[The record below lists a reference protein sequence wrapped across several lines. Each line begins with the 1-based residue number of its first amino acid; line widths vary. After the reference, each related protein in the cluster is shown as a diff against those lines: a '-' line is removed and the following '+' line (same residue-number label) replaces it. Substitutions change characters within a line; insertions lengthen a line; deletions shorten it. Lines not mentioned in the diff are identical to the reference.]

1 MEINLRNSVSILE
14 FIRME
19 RHPLRI
25 QVLRPMT
32 PVKRLSL
39 FLLSAA
45 TCLAT
50 TGPTLAGEQLPLK
63 DALKMARQID
73 ALLEKDLKVRKV
85 TPLPTISDEV
95 FVRRSYVNIVGRIPT
110 AREAREFLESESK
123 GKRVELIE
131 SLVTSPGYDSSAFN
145 YFADLLRLQ
154 TTHEQYGL
162 GWHVWLR
169 RSLAEDKPWNLIVNE
184 MLSAE
189 GHSTKNPA
197 VGYYLRDRGM
207 LLDNV
212 SNTVQ
217 VFLGHQIGC
226 AQCHDHPFDKWTQM
240 EYYELAAFSG
250 GIEYRS
256 QEARKSYG
264 KVAEQVRAKHPK
276 LARQGGPKARRFLQ
290 QKVGREVRYLFRDFN
305 RNEISESDKK
315 LSLPDDYQYK
325 DADPGEAIEPA
336 TLFGK
341 EISATDSEE
350 RRKAFANWVTASDN
364 PYFTKVIANRLW
376 DRTFGHGLVDPID
389 DWNSKSKGSHP
400 EVLAYLEEVMKKV
413 GYRTRD
419 FERVLYHTRL
429 FQREASTHEATSGT
443 DYYFVGPQLR
453 RLSAE
458 ELYDSF
464 TVLTFGNTDDNINT
478 RLEEKW
484 EEHIANI
491 DTVLTMS
498 GKELLTAGRDAQ
510 KAEEERRKYQSQLRN
525 LQLQISKAKGAG
537 DEREARRLRAKQ
549 GQIRSSARSKQEDM
563 GVAAT
568 MVMRR
573 RPGREARASLN
584 MRASEHPSPFRAD
597 HFVRQFGGSDRN
609 VPESAHTD
617 ASIPQALT
625 LLNGMA
631 ARSVEDRRS
640 RLYQVLSKI
649 KTPYG
654 QLDFLFLSL
663 YACRPTEEERKQF
676 LPIVRQKD
684 GAFTLAR
691 AMLTSKRYLFLQ

>member
-1 MEINLRNSVSILE
+1 M
-14 FIRME
+14 
-19 RHPLRI
+19 
-25 QVLRPMT
+25 
-32 PVKRLSL
+32 KRFS
-39 FLLSAA
+39 FFFLSAV
-45 TCLAT
+45 
-50 TGPTLAGEQLPLK
+50 TLVTAVPAGAGEQLPLK
-63 DALKMARQID
+63 EALQMARKID
-73 ALLEKDLKVRKV
+73 ALLEKDLKTRKA
-85 TPLPTISDEV
+85 TPLPIISDEV

-110 AREAREFLESESK
+110 AKEAREFLESDDK
-123 GKRVELIE
+123 HKRGLLIE

-169 RSLAEDKPWNLIVNE
+169 RSLAEDKPWDELVNE
-184 MLSAE
+184 MLSAD

-256 QEARKSYG
+256 QEARKSIG
-264 KVAEQVRAKHPK
+264 KVAEQVKRQHPK
-276 LARQGGPKARRFLQ
+276 LRRQNGPKARRLIQ
-290 QKVGREVRYLFRDFN
+290 QKVGREMRYLFRDFN

-315 LSLPDDYQYK
+315 LSLPDDYQYE
-325 DADPGEAIEPA
+325 DADPGEKIAPA
-336 TLFGK
+336 TLFGQ
-341 EISATDSEE
+341 EISVEDPEE
-350 RRKAFANWVTASDN
+350 RRQAFADWVTSSDN

-389 DWNSKSKGSHP
+389 DWNSKNKGSHP
-400 EVLAYLEEVMKKV
+400 EVLAYLEKVMKKV

-429 FQREASTHEATSGT
+429 FQREASKHEAISGT

-464 TVLTFGNTDDNINT
+464 TVITFGNTDDNINT

-484 EEHIANI
+484 EDHIANI
-491 DTVLTMS
+491 DTVLNMN
-498 GKELLTAGRDAQ
+498 GKELLAAGKDAQ
-510 KAEEERRKYQSQLRN
+510 KVEEERRNYQSEMRN
-525 LQLQISKAKGAG
+525 LQVKISKAKGAG
-537 DEREARRLRAKQ
+537 NDREARRLRAQQ
-549 GQIRSSARSKQEDM
+549 GKIRSSARAKQEEM
-563 GVAAT
+563 GAAAT

-573 RPGREARASLN
+573 RPGREARAGMN
-584 MRASEHPSPFRAD
+584 MRASEHPSPFRPE

-609 VPESAHTD
+609 IPESAHTD

-640 RLYQVLSKI
+640 RLFHALNKI
-649 KTPYG
+649 KTPEM
-654 QLDFLFLSL
+654 QLNYLFLSL
-663 YACRPTEEERKQF
+663 YSSRPTEEEREQF

-684 GAFTLAR
+684 GAYTLAR